1 MIAVYNY
8 EDFGYQNYGIGDDF
22 GFNQFGGGGNAV
34 FTQEFG
40 GGGGGGGGGSTTYV
54 EPAPIVTTPANRTFQ
69 ITSNV
74 NGAQIYINGINSFKT
89 TSQNITFTKEELLSG
104 DKTITIVKEGYVTG
118 ERYVISVE
126 NPRGATIIRPSVL
139 QTNNVLNETLGLSS
153 TVIRVKYY
161 INDIEQASN
170 DSATVTSTIQN
181 LSFNLTQSQ
190 IITNPTLYNFNV
202 NINGA
207 NNSIRVVKNGSVDFF
222 PDNGSTPYSDISGT
236 TFRIESANLGLYRIT
251 QIQSNS
257 ATPIVATANESLT
270 YDITLNKNTTISI
283 TTELVATPAPALNPQ
298 ITLLKSEAITYNIN
312 SQLGVPIGF
321 MKNADVKAVTV
332 IVGQDILEFDDL
344 QSGDVAGITIPHS
357 VFKNI
362 GKYGAKIFPF
372 SLSDYEN
379 EVRPAAAPIR
389 ISESPYIGGGSPS
402 AAVLTE
408 QVITPTLPIVT
419 TNPYAGAI
427 APGGGYGSAPVIGTK
442 TPRGFALG
450 GGRGGRGG
458 IFGRGGT
465 NRDTQNIR

>member
-1 MIAVYNY
+1 MIAVNNY
-8 EDFGYQNYGIGDDF
+8 EDFGYQSNGFGNDF

-34 FTQEFG
+34 LTQEF
-40 GGGGGGGGGSTTYV
+40 GGGGGGGGSTTYV
-54 EPAPIVTTPANRTFQ
+54 EPTPIVTTPANRTFQ

-202 NINGA
+202 NISGA
-207 NNSIRVVKNGSVDFF
+207 GNSVRVVKNGSVEFF
-222 PDNGSTPYSDISGT
+222 PDNGSTPYSDLGGT
-236 TFRIESANLGLYRIT
+236 TFRVESANTSLYRIT
-251 QIQSNS
+251 QIQFNS
-257 ATPIVATANESLT
+257 IAPIVAAANESLT
-270 YDITLNKNTTISI
+270 YNVILNKNTTISI
-283 TTELVATPAPALNPQ
+283 ITELVRVSNPALNPI
-298 ITLLKSEAITYNIN
+298 ITLLKNEAITYNIN
-312 SQLGVPIGF
+312 SKLGVPIGF
-321 MKNADVKAVTV
+321 LKNADVKAVTV
-332 IVGQDILEFDDL
+332 IVGSDVLEFDDL
-344 QSGDVAGITIPHS
+344 QQGDVAGITIPHS

-362 GKYGAKIFPF
+362 GKYGAKIYPF

-379 EVRPAAAPIR
+379 EVRPVETPIK
-389 ISESPYIGGGSPS
+389 ITPKPLPGIDTPS
-402 AAVLTE
+402 KEILTE
-408 QVITPTLPIVT
+408 VVKPIIPKVIVNPYVGGATPSIGTTKPIVVQST
-419 TNPYAGAI
+419 PK
-427 APGGGYGSAPVIGTK
+427 VK
-442 TPRGFALG
+442 TPHRGG
-450 GGRGGRGG
+450 GGRSRN
-458 IFGRGGT
+458 T
-465 NRDTQNIR
+465 ENIR

>member
-8 EDFGYQNYGIGDDF
+8 EDFGYQSNGFGDDF
-22 GFNQFGGGGNAV
+22 GFNQFGGGGSNA
-34 FTQEFG
+34 FLTQEF
-40 GGGGGGGGGSTTYV
+40 GGGGGGGGSTTYV

-190 IITNPTLYNFNV
+190 VITTPTLYNFNV

-257 ATPIVATANESLT
+257 ATPIVAAANESLT

-379 EVRPAAAPIR
+379 EVRPAEAPIR

-408 QVITPTLPIVT
+408 QVITPSPPKVI
-419 TNPYAGAI
+419 TNPYSGAS
-427 APGGGYGSAPVIGTK
+427 APGGGYGTAPTIGTPK
-442 TPRGFALG
+442 PNIISSG
-450 GGRGGRGG
+450 GGSYGGSSPYGG
-458 IFGRGGT
+458 GGPS
-465 NRDTQNIR
+465 RYTQNIR